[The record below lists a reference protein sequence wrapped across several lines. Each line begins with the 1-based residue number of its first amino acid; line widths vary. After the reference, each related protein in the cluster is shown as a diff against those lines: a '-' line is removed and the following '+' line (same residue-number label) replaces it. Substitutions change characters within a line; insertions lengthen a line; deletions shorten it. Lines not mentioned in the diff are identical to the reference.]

1 MTKQELI
8 EKYKKQLA
16 EVETAGDTVFSLSS
30 EIEVVRLLRYE
41 FSLQV
46 CFLKCF
52 IEDLEKLD

>member
-8 EKYKKQLA
+8 KKYKKQLA
-16 EVETAGDTVFSLSS
+16 EVETTRDTVFSLSS

-46 CFLKCF
+46 SFLKCF
-52 IEDLEKLD
+52 ITDLEKLD